1 MAWHI
6 LRKDLVLLWP
16 LVALSALAQF
26 ALVAMMFVADRSPEA
41 QYLLLMA
48 RLFVIVVFLAITLTI
63 ALGVHQEPIPG
74 TRQDWLVRPLR
85 RPELLLAKLL
95 FILAAVHLPMLL
107 GDLVQATAHGFSLGQ
122 AAAAA
127 LGRNLFV
134 FVTLSLPAFAFA
146 AITRTTTQFIA
157 AGVVYFIATTAAT
170 FLLSAVARIG
180 GQEQATNPL
189 FWTGVAWIPQAVAA
203 AALATGAVI
212 ALLLLYLRRR
222 IALAWGILP
231 VFAVLSALATLLPWS
246 WIFAV
251 QAAASPAPGAVGMRI
266 DPAAPRHSPAPG
278 ESAED
283 YSAGAGQ
290 VQLRGRSAGDITV
303 ETKIRRGQGDVTVF
317 IPVRIAG
324 LPPGALPWADRA
336 DVTVRAQDGKVL
348 FQGRGDELKLDRAQP
363 AASPALA
370 YEAVRI
376 PALVFEAVRDKPAS
390 LQIDYSLT
398 VLQPAAPVSAPALGA
413 DAELAGFGRCTTD
426 RDSDGD
432 DIEMRCLKAGRAP
445 SCVSAT
451 LKDVSSGQRNP
462 ETLICAPDY
471 SPFSSRPFPDA
482 LSRFEVETPFR
493 DRLGLARYP
502 VGGAQLARAVM
513 IVTRYDAAG
522 HLTRRVTASGL
533 RLADWTAGRHGA
545 P

>member
-6 LRKDLVLLWP
+6 LKKDLVLLWP

-26 ALVAMMFVADRSPEA
+26 ALVAMMFVADRSAEA

-48 RLFVIVVFLAITLTI
+48 RLFVIVVFLAITLAI

-74 TRQDWLVRPLR
+74 TRQDWLVRPVR
-85 RPELLLAKLL
+85 RLDLLLAKLL

-107 GDLVQATAHGFSLGQ
+107 GDLAQATAHGFSLGQ

-157 AGVVYFIATTAAT
+157 AGVVYFIAITGAT
-170 FLLSAVARIG
+170 FLLSSVARLG

-203 AALATGAVI
+203 AALAAGAVT

-231 VFAVLSALATLLPWS
+231 VFAALSALATLLPWS

-251 QAAASPAPGAVGMRI
+251 QAAASPAPAAVDMRI
-266 DPAAPRHSPAPG
+266 DLAAPRHSPAPG

-303 ETKIRRGQGDVTVF
+303 ETKIRRVQGDVAVF

-348 FQGRGDELKLDRAQP
+348 FRGRGDELKLGPTQR

-376 PALVFEAVRDKPAS
+376 PALVFEAVRDKPTS

-398 VLQPAAPVSAPALGA
+398 VLRPAAPVSAPALGA
-413 DAELAGFGRCTTD
+413 DSQLAGFGRCTTD

-451 LKDVSSGQRNP
+451 LMDASSGLRNP

-493 DRLGLARYP
+493 DRLGLAQYP
-502 VGGAQLARAVM
+502 VGGAQLGRAEM

-522 HLTRRVTASGL
+522 HLTRRVTAPGI
-533 RLADWTAGRHGA
+533 RLADWTAGRQGA